1 MNYGEVVNRFLTR
14 YKLILGVKE
23 EVKVKIRRYNT
34 KTAFVDLRSKI
45 IYINRDLL
53 DLGEDVIEYLLLH
66 ELLHIK
72 LGAKHHTAQFYT
84 ILHFFIPEEKV
95 NEIKEKMI
103 EKLIKINRNNSRNNN

>member
-23 EVKVKIRRYNT
+23 DVKIKIRRYKT

-45 IYINRDLL
+45 IYMNRDLL

-72 LGAKHHTAQFYT
+72 LREKHHTSQFYA
-84 ILHFFIPEEKV
+84 ILHFFIPEEKA
-95 NEIKEKMI
+95 NEIKEKI
-103 EKLIKINRNNSRNNN
+103 IKKLIEINRNNKR

>member
-23 EVKVKIRRYNT
+23 DVKIKIRRYKT

-72 LGAKHHTAQFYT
+72 LKEKHHTAQFYAV
-84 ILHFFIPEEKV
+84 LHFFIPEEKV
-95 NEIKEKMI
+95 NEIKEKI
-103 EKLIKINRNNSRNNN
+103 IKKLIETNRNNKR

>member
-23 EVKVKIRRYNT
+23 DVKIKIRRYKT

-53 DLGEDVIEYLLLH
+53 DLGEDVVEYLLLH

-72 LGAKHHTAQFYT
+72 LKEKHHTAQFYAV
-84 ILHFFIPEEKV
+84 LHFFIPEEKV
-95 NEIKEKMI
+95 NEIKEKI
-103 EKLIKINRNNSRNNN
+103 IKKLIEINRNNKR

>member
-23 EVKVKIRRYNT
+23 DVKIKIRRYKT

-72 LGAKHHTAQFYT
+72 LRERHHTAQFYAV
-84 ILHFFIPEEKV
+84 LHFFIPEEKV
-95 NEIKEKMI
+95 NEIKEKI
-103 EKLIKINRNNSRNNN
+103 IKKLIETNRNNKR

>member
-1 MNYGEVVNRFLTR
+1 MNYGKVVNRFLTR

-23 EVKVKIRRYNT
+23 DVKIKIRRYKT

-45 IYINRDLL
+45 IYMNRDLL

-72 LGAKHHTAQFYT
+72 LREKHHTAQFYA

-95 NEIKEKMI
+95 NEIKEKI
-103 EKLIKINRNNSRNNN
+103 IKKLIETNRNNKR

>member
-23 EVKVKIRRYNT
+23 DVKIKIRRYKT
-34 KTAFVDLRSKI
+34 KAAFVDLRSKI

-72 LGAKHHTAQFYT
+72 LREKHHTAQFYA
-84 ILHFFIPEEKV
+84 ILHFFISEEKV
-95 NEIKEKMI
+95 NEIKEKI
-103 EKLIKINRNNSRNNN
+103 IKKLIETNRNNKR